1 MPCGL
6 GSEPPPQGLQGSAGT
21 GRPRHP
27 VDPAP
32 AAHTYLRCLE
42 EAGEQMVGRKY
53 GLGALVRQGASVQM
67 TLGMSLTL
75 SKPWFPHV

>member
-1 MPCGL
+1 MPVGWALNLLLRVCRAQQEL
-6 GSEPPPQGLQGSAGT
+6 

-32 AAHTYLRCLE
+32 AAHTHLRSLE

-53 GLGALVRQGASVQM
+53 GLGAPVRQGARVQM